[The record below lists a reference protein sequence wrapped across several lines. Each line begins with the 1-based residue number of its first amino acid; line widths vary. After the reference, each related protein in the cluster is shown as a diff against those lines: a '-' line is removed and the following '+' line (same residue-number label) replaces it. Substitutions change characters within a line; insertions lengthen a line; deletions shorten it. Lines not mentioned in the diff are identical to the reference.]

1 MSSKCSSEDAAY
13 AAAASAST
21 APDQCDQTVMNALH
35 ADFTC
40 SRSAFKS
47 INPNYDS
54 PNTMLRFCK
63 NSRSILL
70 HDPGTALCVDQQAA
84 YASVYAQYPANDG
97 CDQRVMQALYDYY
110 RCNIYEFVSLSS
122 NYDGANSMLRYC
134 RSIGIT
140 VIDPASGG
148 AAPTA
153 APDPPIVSTSP
164 DPQVPP
170 VSVPVDPGN
179 SQAVPTTIPTSQSGA
194 ASNGSP
200 NNPAP
205 VTSIPG
211 GGGAGGAVVVGN
223 PVNTLNKSTTTSSIS
238 TASNTSNTIS
248 NSDAGGTP
256 MSLIIG
262 ASLGGI
268 AVLAVM
274 IAVGVILY
282 RRSAKLRESRIN
294 TAPWIEMDRQD
305 FSNVPSEQESRTVEP
320 PRYSM
325 LQNGPRRPAS
335 TIRILDDPKLHRP
348 NLLDTAYAG
357 NASRTQQQRQH
368 QQREKTYSWRVTPT
382 EAWTVEQVA
391 AWAAFEL
398 RDVEQ
403 EFLDQIRVHRID
415 GRVLLELTREQIRD
429 EFGLVL
435 GQAVLFEGAIRR
447 LN

>member
-13 AAAASAST
+13 TAAASAST

-70 HDPGTALCVDQQAA
+70 HDPGTATCVDQQAA

-122 NYDGANSMLRYC
+122 NYDAANSMLRYC
-134 RSIGIT
+134 RSIGIN
-140 VIDPASGG
+140 VVDPASGG
-148 AAPTA
+148 ASPTA
-153 APDPPIVSTSP
+153 APDPPIASTLP
-164 DPQVPP
+164 DPQV
-170 VSVPVDPGN
+170 SANVPVDPGN
-179 SQAVPTTIPTSQSGA
+179 SQAVPIPTSQSGA

-211 GGGAGGAVVVGN
+211 GGGGGGAVVVGN
-223 PVNTLNKSTTTSSIS
+223 PGNPTNKSTTTTSSIP
-238 TASNTSNTIS
+238 TATNTSNSPS
-248 NSDAGGTP
+248 NSDNGTP
-256 MSLIIG
+256 MSLILG

-268 AVLAVM
+268 AVLAIM
-274 IAVGVILY
+274 IGVGVILF

-294 TAPWIEMDRQD
+294 TGPWIEMDRQD
-305 FSNVPSEQESRTVEP
+305 FSNVPSEQGSRIVEP

-357 NASRTQQQRQH
+357 NASRTQQEQRQH
-368 QQREKTYSWRVTPT
+368 QQRDKSDSWRVTPT
-382 EAWTVEQVA
+382 EAWTVDQVA

-403 EFLDQIRVHRID
+403 QFLDQIRVHRID

-447 LN
+447 LNK